1 MKIYTAEEHS
11 RDKTVTP
18 FALIACI
25 IVHTR
30 HVVVK
35 ANQIAPT
42 KSTMKLKILSWGGVG
57 GLRLPSMQFLR
68 FFIFYLIW
76 KDIGRMGRQRT
87 SIKMSLKFSQI
98 FNFELWELP
107 SPFCILL
114 FLFSIIHCFLSQAT
128 HPEHAEK
135 LRGGPRTH
143 A

>member
-42 KSTMKLKILSWGGVG
+42 KSTMKLKILMGG
-57 GLRLPSMQFLR
+57 
-68 FFIFYLIW
+68 
-76 KDIGRMGRQRT
+76 GRRAAAT
-87 SIKMSLKFSQI
+87 VHAI
-98 FNFELWELP
+98 
-107 SPFCILL
+107 SPL
-114 FLFSIIHCFLSQAT
+114 F
-128 HPEHAEK
+128 
-135 LRGGPRTH
+135 
-143 A
+143 

>member
-42 KSTMKLKILSWGGVG
+42 KSTMKLKILMGGRSAG
-57 GLRLPSMQFLR
+57 CGYRPCNFSAFL
-68 FFIFYLIW
+68 IL